1 MSVASCNRPQK
12 APVSVDSEKYVH
24 DNGTRFG
31 TGDLSQISPEVP
43 AGIYGCMPCGKVY
56 IPPSHGSLP
65 GLPGYACMARG
76 HVRKR

>member
-43 AGIYGCMPCGKVY
+43 AGIYGCMPCGK
-56 IPPSHGSLP
+56 
-65 GLPGYACMARG
+65 
-76 HVRKR
+76 